1 MDIDNIFN
9 LLAWVVPGYCGI
21 RMYWH
26 ATGAPRQRG
35 SAETIMASLGW
46 TFVCTVPIMSL
57 FGGSQPLNPTAISG
71 KTIGVWLGSLGL
83 TAIFGWCLGRFRV
96 SEFINAHL
104 RRSAFTSAQDWMNA
118 RLLGDNG
125 NVVVGTAEGIYRG
138 KIAYLDNYVEGGS
151 VVLYDP
157 KRQRSDTDTFDQM
170 EVNALFVPGSRILW
184 MAQRKDNENA

>member
-1 MDIDNIFN
+1 
-9 LLAWVVPGYCGI
+9 
-21 RMYWH
+21 
-26 ATGAPRQRG
+26 
-35 SAETIMASLGW
+35 
-46 TFVCTVPIMSL
+46 
-57 FGGSQPLNPTAISG
+57 
-71 KTIGVWLGSLGL
+71 
-83 TAIFGWCLGRFRV
+83 
-96 SEFINAHL
+96 
-104 RRSAFTSAQDWMNA
+104 MNA